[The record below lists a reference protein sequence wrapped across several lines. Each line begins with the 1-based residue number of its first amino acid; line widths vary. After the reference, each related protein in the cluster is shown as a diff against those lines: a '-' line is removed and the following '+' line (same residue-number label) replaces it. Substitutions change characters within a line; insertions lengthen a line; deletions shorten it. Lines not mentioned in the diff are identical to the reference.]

1 MNALRGACSSL
12 NRARM
17 EKFQLY
23 SQKKVQDSVQ
33 KMMESLLRQDP
44 LPEDPV
50 SYMIEHLQRVR
61 NDDERESSRASSSD
75 SLGPAA
81 AQAGAREAL
90 VTRLNSAVAGMSEEA
105 LLSLVESAEQS
116 GGGVAKLELHRPVS
130 TPENLIACT
139 FTEAGSLGLKLNE
152 HEDGAVVVKLNK
164 GTQATTHAQL
174 RPGLRLMRVG
184 DVDVARIGYKAI
196 LGRLREAGRPVTIHF
211 AADASAA
218 AFVQQALEDA
228 QALAAMAASPEAA
241 KMEAEAPKRRGPKK
255 MKKPKRSYGP
265 PQGGGAPTTVP

>member
-1 MNALRGACSSL
+1 
-12 NRARM
+12 M

-33 KMMESLLRQDP
+33 KMMEGLLRQDP

-61 NDDERESSRASSSD
+61 LETESSRASSSSD
-75 SLGPAA
+75 SSGPAA
-81 AQAGAREAL
+81 AENGAREAL
-90 VTRLNSAVAGMSEEA
+90 VSRLNSAVAGMSEKA

-152 HEDGAVVVKLNK
+152 HDDGAVVVKLNK

-196 LGRLREAGRPVTIHF
+196 LGRLREAGRPVTIDF

-218 AFVQQALEDA
+218 LAFARLATFDA
-228 QALAAMAASPEAA
+228 RP
-241 KMEAEAPKRRGPKK
+241 
-255 MKKPKRSYGP
+255 RSTTTMGS
-265 PQGGGAPTTVP
+265 APTDTNASDHA

>member
-61 NDDERESSRASSSD
+61 FDSESSRASSSD
-75 SLGPAA
+75 SSGPAA
-81 AQAGAREAL
+81 AEGGGREAL

-116 GGGVAKLELHRPVS
+116 GGGVAKQELHRPVS

-218 AFVQQALEDA
+218 TFVQQALEDA

-241 KMEAEAPKRRGPKK
+241 KMEAAAPTRRGPKK
-255 MKKPKRSYGP
+255 MKKPQRSP
-265 PQGGGAPTTVP
+265 RGGAPTTVP

>member
-1 MNALRGACSSL
+1 MTHCGACSSL

-33 KMMESLLRQDP
+33 KMMEGLLRQDP

-61 NDDERESSRASSSD
+61 FDSESSRASSS
-75 SLGPAA
+75 SNSSGPAA
-81 AQAGAREAL
+81 AENGAREAL
-90 VTRLNSAVAGMSEEA
+90 VSRLNSAVAGMSEEA

-116 GGGVAKLELHRPVS
+116 GGGVAKLELHRSVS

>member
-1 MNALRGACSSL
+1 
-12 NRARM
+12 M

-23 SQKKVQDSVQ
+23 SQKKVQDRVQ
-33 KMMESLLRQDP
+33 KMLESLLRQDP

-50 SYMIEHLQRVR
+50 SYMIEHLQRLR
-61 NDDERESSRASSSD
+61 NDDERESSWAPSNDSS
-75 SLGPAA
+75 GAA
-81 AQAGAREAL
+81 AAEGGRREAL
-90 VTRLNSAVAGMSEEA
+90 ISRLNSAVTGMSEEA
-105 LLSLVESAEQS
+105 LLSLVESAEQQS
-116 GGGVAKLELHRPVS
+116 GGAVAKLELHRPVS

-196 LGRLREAGRPVTIHF
+196 LGRLRETGRPVTVHF

-241 KMEAEAPKRRGPKK
+241 KMEAAAPTRRGPKK
-255 MKKPKRSYGP
+255 MKKPQRSP
-265 PQGGGAPTTVP
+265 RGGAPTTVP

>member
-1 MNALRGACSSL
+1 M
-12 NRARM
+12 
-17 EKFQLY
+17 
-23 SQKKVQDSVQ
+23 
-33 KMMESLLRQDP
+33 
-44 LPEDPV
+44 
-50 SYMIEHLQRVR
+50 
-61 NDDERESSRASSSD
+61 
-75 SLGPAA
+75 
-81 AQAGAREAL
+81 
-90 VTRLNSAVAGMSEEA
+90 
-105 LLSLVESAEQS
+105 
-116 GGGVAKLELHRPVS
+116 AKLELHRPVS

-241 KMEAEAPKRRGPKK
+241 KMEAEAPKRRAPKK